1 MKINNNKID
10 IGFLI
15 IGLVMV
21 LFPPWISVSYGY
33 CGYALIFAGA
43 GHTKSGMATPLGGG
57 IPKYYESWVCSS
69 AEVNYEVL
77 IFQIAALAA
86 CWGIARLIQRS
97 RA

>member
-15 IGLVMV
+15 IGLLMV
-21 LFPPWISVSYGY
+21 LFPPWDDD

-43 GHTKSGMATPLGGG
+43 GHAVSGMATPLGGG
-57 IPKYYESWVCSS
+57 IPQYYESWVCSR
-69 AEVNYEVL
+69 AEVNFTVL